1 VTGGRSPR
9 PDTRPVAAPEV
20 GATPARARLIR
31 ILEPGIS
38 YYLLAATFFVVV
50 FGIIPFSIYAH
61 SDEAWGFPFYYLLA
75 LAALGILACL
85 AGWLLIRL
93 LALVG
98 RSPAAALA
106 CLLFC
111 LGVFLLLAHVYAP
124 IQVGPLDGSE
134 TESAEPLAY
143 TLVELA
149 LLAAVIWMFI
159 ELCRGRGV
167 GPAAVFSL
175 ALLLVGIG
183 YASVLSVRDG
193 AGAAPARDAAP
204 AAAAPAPAT
213 DIAGSVYHI
222 VLDRMQT
229 DAFLAVLDGSP
240 LAAKFD
246 GFDLFK
252 NNIANYISTL
262 PSSASY
268 LSGTLYKSGDY
279 KSWVRGWHDRGL
291 FATVADRGY
300 ETFVYAPFDHW
311 DDRHIDHFRFNI
323 DIYEEETGAAHAGL
337 LDLLQVW
344 LVSLA
349 PNPLTNEA
357 WRLAE
362 RLGPRL
368 FGLLAGTR
376 EPLTIGEGLDPYAG
390 MLMLRALRREEERLP
405 ADGRYV
411 YAHAALPH
419 TPFVLDDQCRY
430 VGKQSGNARRRYLGQ
445 AECAVRLVAE
455 FLDELKRLGRYD
467 SATIVLHADTGHG
480 LGGIAGKTRPAGART
495 LGVSDIGLVYTL
507 QALLTIKPPG
517 ARGPLEIVDTPTQL
531 VDLFPTILD
540 LLDLEPGHELESKS
554 VYALAPDERR
564 PARFG
569 FDPDK
574 MMNGP
579 NIVEV
584 QIDDPSNPWHSKL
597 TVLGPAT
604 DPGTWRPAA
613 RP

>member
-1 VTGGRSPR
+1 M
-9 PDTRPVAAPEV
+9 PVALP
-20 GATPARARLIR
+20 TMLRPRLIR
-31 ILEPGIS
+31 ILEPGAR

-61 SDEAWGFPFYYLLA
+61 SDEAWGFPFHDLLA
-75 LAALGILACL
+75 LAALGSLPCL
-85 AGWLLIRL
+85 AAWLLIRL
-93 LALVG
+93 IALLG
-98 RSPAAALA
+98 RAAAAALA

-111 LGVFLLLAHVYAP
+111 LGLFLLLAHVYAP
-124 IQVGPLDGSE
+124 IQIGPLDGSE
-134 TESAEPLAY
+134 AASAEPWSYSL
-143 TLVELA
+143 LELA
-149 LLAAVIWMFI
+149 LLAAVIWI
-159 ELCRGRGV
+159 YIQLCKGRGIRT
-167 GPAAVFSL
+167 AAALSL
-175 ALLLVGIG
+175 ALLVLGIG
-183 YASVLSVRDG
+183 YASVLAARDG
-193 AGAAPARDAAP
+193 AGADPASAAGL
-204 AAAAPAPAT
+204 PAT
-213 DIAGSVYHI
+213 APTDARDIAGSVYHI

-229 DAFLAVLDGSP
+229 DAFLAALESSG
-240 LAAKFD
+240 LAASFA

-291 FATVADRGY
+291 FATVRERGY

-323 DIYEEETGAAHAGL
+323 DLYEAETGAAHAGL
-337 LDLLQVW
+337 RDLLQVW

-357 WRLAE
+357 LPVAARASA
-362 RLGPRL
+362 RL
-368 FGLLAGTR
+368 FGLLAGAR

-390 MLMLRALRREEERLP
+390 MLMLRALRREEAGRSP
-405 ADGRYV
+405 DGRYV

-419 TPFVLDDQCRY
+419 TPFVLDARCRY
-430 VGKQSGNARRRYLGQ
+430 VGKRSGNARGRYLDQ

-455 FLDELKRLGRYD
+455 FLGELRRLGRYD
-467 SATIVLHADTGHG
+467 GATIVLHADTGHG
-480 LGGIAGKTRPAGART
+480 LGGIAGRTRPAGVRT
-495 LGVSDIGLVYTL
+495 LGVSEIGLVYTL
-507 QALLTIKPPG
+507 QALLMIKPPH
-517 ARGPLEIVDTPTQL
+517 ASGPLEIVATPTQL

-540 LLDLEPGHELESKS
+540 LLDLEARHALESRS

-564 PARFG
+564 AARFG

-579 NIVEV
+579 NIIEVE
-584 QIDDPSNPWHSKL
+584 IADPANPWHSRL

-604 DPGTWRPAA
+604 DPATWRARRAA
-613 RP
+613 LISRR